1 VDSAPDGERRGGD
14 GGKASASFDC
24 LKGADTVETQRWTV
38 SLMERDAEAVAE
50 RRHGRGEGFF
60 GLEV

>member
-14 GGKASASFDC
+14 GGKASTSFDG

-38 SLMERDAEAVAE
+38 SLMERGAEAAAE
-50 RRHGRGEGFF
+50 R
-60 GLEV
+60 